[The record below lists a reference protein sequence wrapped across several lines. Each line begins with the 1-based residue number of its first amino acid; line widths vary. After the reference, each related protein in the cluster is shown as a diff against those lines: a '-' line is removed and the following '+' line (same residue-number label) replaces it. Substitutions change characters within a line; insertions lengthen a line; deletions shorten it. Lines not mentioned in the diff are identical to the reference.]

1 MKVAFATTDGVLVD
15 EHFGRA
21 GRFVVYEFTAA
32 AATPTAD
39 RIFADGQDA
48 RVEGTRGMGEAHDQA
63 VHAKVDRLADCRIIY
78 VTSVGGPSAAR
89 LVQRGVMP
97 VKVPERTAIAELV
110 HRLRDTIRTA
120 PPPWLRRALSDQ
132 PAANQPEGGTTP

>member
-21 GRFVVYEFTAA
+21 GRFAVFEFTGAA
-32 AATPTAD
+32 ARPLAD
-39 RIFADGQDA
+39 LVFAGGRDA
-48 RVEGTRGMGEAHDQA
+48 AVEGTRGMGEAHDLA
-63 VHAKVDRLADCRIIY
+63 VHAKVERLADCRIVY

-97 VKVPERTAIAELV
+97 VKVAERTAIAELV
-110 HRLRDTIRTA
+110 HRLQETIRHA
-120 PPPWLRRALSDQ
+120 PPPWLRRALAGDTPTS
-132 PAANQPEGGTTP
+132 QPEGGATP